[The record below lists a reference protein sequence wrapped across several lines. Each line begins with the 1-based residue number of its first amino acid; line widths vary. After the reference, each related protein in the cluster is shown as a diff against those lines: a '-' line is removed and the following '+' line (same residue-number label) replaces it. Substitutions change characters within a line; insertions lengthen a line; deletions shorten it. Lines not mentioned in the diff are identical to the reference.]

1 MNNEAMSTSLRGRE
15 YGRNRM
21 VLATH
26 LAQHLAY
33 IVAASATVN
42 CMIIVIEDGAIV
54 DNDVD
59 DNCVA
64 IAAAAAATAE
74 ALLTGEQGGPS
85 GSQVNQKW

>member
-1 MNNEAMSTSLRGRE
+1 MSTSLRGRE

-21 VLATH
+21 TLATR

-33 IVAASATVN
+33 IAAASATVN
-42 CMIIVIEDGAIV
+42 SVIIVIEDGAIV

-59 DNCVA
+59 EDCVA
-64 IAAAAAATAE
+64 IAAAAEAGTAE

-85 GSQVNQKW
+85 ASQVNQKW

>member
-21 VLATH
+21 VLATY

-33 IVAASATVN
+33 IAAASATVN
-42 CMIIVIEDGAIV
+42 CIIVIADGAIV

-64 IAAAAAATAE
+64 IAVAAAAATAE

-85 GSQVNQKW
+85 GSQANQKW